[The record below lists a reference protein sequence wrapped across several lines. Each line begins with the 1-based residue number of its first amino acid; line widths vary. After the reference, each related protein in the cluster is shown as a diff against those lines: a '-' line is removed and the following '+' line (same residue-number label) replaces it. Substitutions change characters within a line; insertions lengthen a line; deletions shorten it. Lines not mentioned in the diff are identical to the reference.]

1 MILLDTNTL
10 IYFFKGQGRVAERL
24 LATSPQQL
32 AVSTITLFE
41 LETGLRK
48 SNAPE
53 TRRRQLAAFTAS
65 AQIWPFD
72 ARAASAAAEIRAELE
87 RAGTPIGPL
96 DALIAGAAIAGRA
109 TLVSRNLREFQRVA
123 NLAVVDWFD

>member
-1 MILLDTNTL
+1 MFLLDTNTL

-48 SNAPE
+48 SGSEA
-53 TRRRQLAAFTAS
+53 RRAQLAAFAAS
-65 AQIWPFD
+65 AQVLPFD
-72 ARAASAAAEIRAELE
+72 SDAATEAADIRVQMEL
-87 RAGTPIGPL
+87 AGTPIGPL
-96 DALIAGAAIAGRA
+96 DTLIAGTARAARA
-109 TLVSRNLREFQRVA
+109 TLVSRNLREFQRVPQ
-123 NLAVVDWFD
+123 LAVENWFD